1 LLPVYQNAFT
11 DVPMKI
17 AIVVGHNA
25 KAPGAYAPAPIDLS
39 EFDYNNQI
47 ADEMLRLSRDNL
59 FNLFKGG
66 QRLELFKVNRA
77 PHTSYSAEIDAAYD
91 RVDAQDAD
99 ASIELHFNAATPSAS
114 GTETLSSG
122 SAKSLSLARYVQD
135 AMVKALHRPDRGIKV
150 LGPADRGGRSLHS
163 ARATA
168 ILVEPFF
175 STNSV
180 DLAAAQRVGVAGFAK
195 MYMEGLLA
203 YASSQEADATRGG
216 SGPINP
222 RNVFGTLKLETK
234 DLTKQEFFSRNHA
247 LLSLAIENIN
257 HIQHE
262 RAHGE
267 FLVPLTLVDAFCLM
281 NAEMG
286 LRGAYVDPKH
296 VHSEREIGLLP
307 LPANL
312 VYWNGEDAP
321 LDHSR
326 LSPEQN
332 VSEFLLYLSGIKNKP
347 VGRHF
352 EWGEFYSGLFLH
364 EAAAGDDRAQ
374 MHLLA
379 AVVHGWFI
387 RELYRTA
394 PDFGSIASKAAVA
407 HEDPAPVLEEL
418 KRFGYKNAIAGDGS
432 IVRNRI
438 TNLNAV
444 IPLAMPPTPAPAP
457 EAPIPV
463 SEPEAPTPE
472 PETPT
477 PEPEAPTP
485 ESEAPTPESEAPTPE
500 SEAPTPEPEAPTPE
514 PSTPSIGSP
523 PPSIGSP
530 LPSIE
535 SPPPSIESP
544 LPSIE
549 SPLPSIESPLP
560 SIESTPPSIESPLP
574 SIESPTP
581 PEEIEPP
588 TLAAEVDAPDP
599 VTQTLDLAS
608 SAMESSLS
616 LQEPITH
623 TLEPVIAS
631 VPVPDLAPST
641 PTPTPEPTP
650 PPAV

>member
-1 LLPVYQNAFT
+1 
-11 DVPMKI
+11 MKI

-39 EFDYNNQI
+39 EFDFNNQI

-203 YASSQEADATRGG
+203 YASSQETDSTRGG

-234 DLTKQEFFSRNHA
+234 DLTKEEFFSRNHA
-247 LLSLAIENIN
+247 LLTLAVENIN

-267 FLVPLTLVDAFCLM
+267 FHVPLTLVDAFCLM

-286 LRGAYVDPKH
+286 LRGGYVDPKH
-296 VHSEREIGLLP
+296 VHSEKEIGLLP

-364 EAAAGDDRAQ
+364 ETSAGDDRAQ

-394 PDFGSIASKAAVA
+394 PNFGSIASKAAIA
-407 HEDPAPVLEEL
+407 HEDPVPVLEEL

-463 SEPEAPTPE
+463 SEPEAA
-472 PETPT
+472 T

-485 ESEAPTPESEAPTPE
+485 ESEAA
-500 SEAPTPEPEAPTPE
+500 TPEPEAP
-514 PSTPSIGSP
+514 SIG
-523 PPSIGSP
+523 
-530 LPSIE
+530 
-535 SPPPSIESP
+535 
-544 LPSIE
+544 
-549 SPLPSIESPLP
+549 
-560 SIESTPPSIESPLP
+560 
-574 SIESPTP
+574 SPTP
-581 PEEIEPP
+581 PEEIDPP
-588 TLAAEVDAPDP
+588 TLAAEVDSSDP

-608 SAMESSLS
+608 SALESSPPQL
-616 LQEPITH
+616 EPITQ

-631 VPVPDLAPST
+631 IPVPELAP
-641 PTPTPEPTP
+641 PTP
-650 PPAV
+650 PPMPAPAPTPPPGVV